1 MKPTNKPMK
10 RLSLYLFLILFTL
23 QTPSQADDIRDFQI
37 EGMSLEDSLLD
48 YMSEESIN
56 ENVSFVYEDKKFTI
70 SMYKKSTEIYDQGV
84 AITYKSND
92 KTYKIHGVQGRV
104 NTGNNIEDCYRK
116 QDEVE
121 KEISSMFDKVKKE
134 NWGILDFNYKKDEPS
149 DRSTFKGIAFDFNKG
164 DSITITCYYY
174 YNDPPHALKI
184 SMTSNEFTEYL
195 RTGK

>member
-1 MKPTNKPMK
+1 
-10 RLSLYLFLILFTL
+10 
-23 QTPSQADDIRDFQI
+23 
-37 EGMSLEDSLLD
+37 LLD

-116 QDEVE
+116 QDEIV
-121 KEISSMFDKVKKE
+121 KEISSMFDEIKKKD
-134 NWGILDFNYKKDEPS
+134 WGILALHLKGTAAEGSTYKPISYDFNNGE
-149 DRSTFKGIAFDFNKG
+149 R
-164 DSITITCYYY
+164 ITIACYYY
-174 YNDPPHALKI
+174 SDKPQENQLKI
-184 SMTSNEFTEYL
+184 YIRSKEFKEY
-195 RTGK
+195 TAHK